1 MNWIEM
7 LCLGCA
13 LVGGSVLVLQTV
25 MSVFGGDHGDM
36 HHDAGGDTG
45 DHDSAS
51 NWLSIR
57 SVAAFLAFF
66 GLASWGCLK
75 SGWSPLASLAVGLAA
90 GSVMLV
96 AVGLL
101 FRLPAKMHSQG
112 NIEPE
117 GAVGKVGHVYLRIPA
132 KNTGK
137 GKITLVLQGRTAE
150 FHACTQGAE
159 IPTGAEVRIARLIT
173 SDTFEV
179 ESLA

>member
-1 MNWIEM
+1 MIWIEM

-13 LVGGSVLVLQTV
+13 LLGGAVLVLLTV
-25 MSVFGGDHGDM
+25 MSLFGGDHGDM
-36 HHDAGGDTG
+36 HHDVAGSG
-45 DHDSAS
+45 DHDAAA
-51 NWLSIR
+51 NLLSVR
-57 SVAAFLAFF
+57 SVSAFIAFF
-66 GLASWGCLK
+66 GLASWGCLR
-75 SGWSPLASLAVGLAA
+75 SGWSPLASLGVGLAA
-90 GSVMLV
+90 GLMMLV

-101 FRLPAKMHSQG
+101 FRLPSRMHSQG

-132 KNTGK
+132 NNSGK

>member
-1 MNWIEM
+1 MTWIEM

-13 LVGGSVLVLQTV
+13 VVGGAVLLLQTV
-25 MSVFGGDHGDM
+25 MSLFGGDHGDM
-36 HHDAGGDTG
+36 GHDVGDPAG
-45 DHDSAS
+45 HDSAANMIS
-51 NWLSIR
+51 VR

-66 GLASWGCLK
+66 GLTSWGCLK
-75 SGWSPLASLAVGLAA
+75 SGWNPYGALGLGLLAGI
-90 GSVMLV
+90 VMLV
-96 AVGLL
+96 AVALL

-117 GAVGKVGHVYLRIPA
+117 NAVGQIAHVYLRIPGQ
-132 KNTGK
+132 NSGK

-150 FHACTQGAE
+150 FHACTRGTE

>member
-1 MNWIEM
+1 MSWIEM
-7 LCLGCA
+7 LTLGCA
-13 LVGGSVLVLQTV
+13 LLGGSVLLIMTV
-25 MSVFGGDHGDM
+25 MSLFGGDHGDM
-36 HHDAGGDTG
+36 HHDVAGTG
-45 DHDSAS
+45 DHDAAA
-51 NWLSIR
+51 NLLSVR
-57 SVAAFLAFF
+57 SVAAFIAFF

-75 SGWSPLASLAVGLAA
+75 SGWSPFASLVVGVLA
-90 GSVMLV
+90 GSLMLV

-101 FRLPAKMHSQG
+101 FRLPSKMHSQG

-132 KNTGK
+132 NNAGK

-150 FHACTQGAE
+150 FHACTKGAE

>member
-1 MNWIEM
+1 MSWIEM
-7 LCLGCA
+7 LTLGCA
-13 LVGGSVLVLQTV
+13 LLGGSVLLIMTV
-25 MSVFGGDHGDM
+25 MSLFGGDHGDM
-36 HHDAGGDTG
+36 HHDVAGSG
-45 DHDSAS
+45 DHDAAA
-51 NWLSIR
+51 NLLSVR
-57 SVAAFLAFF
+57 SVAAFIAFF

-75 SGWSPLASLAVGLAA
+75 SGWSPMASLVVGLFA
-90 GSVMLV
+90 GSLMLV

-101 FRLPAKMHSQG
+101 FRLPSKMHSQG

-132 KNTGK
+132 NNAGK

-150 FHACTQGAE
+150 FHACTKGAE

>member
-13 LVGGSVLVLQTV
+13 VLGGAVLVLQTV
-25 MSVFGGDHGDM
+25 MSLFGGDHGDM
-36 HHDAGGDTG
+36 HHDAGDTG
-45 DHDSAS
+45 EHDSAS

-75 SGWSPLASLAVGLAA
+75 SGWSPLAALSVGLLA
-90 GSVMLV
+90 GLAMLV
-96 AVGLL
+96 AVALL
-101 FRLPAKMHSQG
+101 FRLPGKTHSQG
-112 NIEPE
+112 NLEPE

-132 KNTGK
+132 NNGGK

-179 ESLA
+179 EPLT